1 MKTKT
6 NKLIELS
13 ALIVGVSAIALVTF
27 SLILNYYNH
36 SINFL
41 EPIPW
46 IRIPEIIIGLF
57 SIIILFKIMIKK
69 L

>member
-6 NKLIELS
+6 NNLIELS
-13 ALIVGVSAIALVTF
+13 ALIVGVYAIALVTF
-27 SLILNYYNH
+27 SLILNYNH
-36 SINFL
+36 PIIFL

-57 SIIILFKIMIKK
+57 SIPILFKIMIKK